1 MFWRMSQN
9 LGVRDLRQTNR
20 CFHAPN
26 HPFRVRFLR
35 QREKVEQLKRPQTL
49 TFVEHGQYFCI
60 TLSKLAANHQL
71 TVYLAEF
78 DDLTVEKQYEA
89 GVCRFDAI
97 MRNLYLMY
105 RNVFLLDLQQDTCEV
120 LVGTQT
126 WLPAKDTSAVH
137 MGIDAFF
144 AAYADQLVYPADRRR
159 FLAYADS
166 CFFRR
171 TLLDESRMTASDCF
185 RIRRQDGNYDWLRF
199 DAVQIYIHAQ
209 SEILLCLQPLV
220 LETSPGAKDCLM
232 TIADSYGL
240 FADAKLPTRTRREAM
255 LWHCFSE
262 QERSG
267 IFWKDRECRFLGAN
281 TAFLDFFG
289 FADVSE
295 ILGKTDHELGLHIID
310 RAFCRVEEQ
319 VIEEGRPQYRRL
331 GECLAKGSP
340 HVIYSDRYPFYEE
353 GRVAGLI
360 GRFQE
365 LDTSLDAY
373 RDAITDAETGFVNYR
388 GMLMAGIEFM
398 DNYLQYGEDF
408 TAVYFCVP
416 GIEGAVR
423 MYGADFRR
431 ELLQRLAGVFRQS
444 IVPGSVMAHI
454 GSGRFLCFHKLIH
467 EQRLRDRILRVTNA
481 IHDIRQVRDCP
492 CTFYLQYAVGYGSET
507 KTIEGLLQLLVT
519 RSEAARRDRLGESIY
534 IGDRIAFDREKFDHM
549 DERVYMCDPETY
561 DLVYINQAVMRD
573 FHLPEDFSC
582 AGKKCYEVIVGGK
595 EPCEFCTNHLLRRDS
610 FYTWT
615 YHNALSGIDYLL
627 RDTLV
632 PYRGKNYRF
641 SMSINL
647 NEYLDRD
654 IESNELMYR
663 EASINDALSIALSE
677 EDPGKGLQKM
687 LWKIGSELNAD
698 RISIFEVA
706 EDTGFV
712 DNTYEWCR
720 NGVEPKKATM
730 QHIPLVP
737 CYLYDT
743 FKNQHFVKI
752 PDYAA
757 FVAQN
762 PGIER
767 YLPDIRRFI
776 AVPLKLSDKIIGHLQ
791 IVNPKESLFQASSF
805 LMMTLSRF
813 IAIMIRN
820 RDAVRELEHMGQRD
834 QMTGLMNRRGLSHY
848 FSALP
853 KGSSCAFIFGDVNG
867 LKRMNDEHGHEE
879 GDRLI
884 KTVAGIMLQTQRQAG
899 KGHVFRMGGDE
910 FLMIVED
917 IDEPR
922 TAALIAKMRETFA
935 AHHVSVAIGYLVC
948 LTPVFDM
955 DAIITKV
962 DREMY
967 KDKGRQRR

>member
-1 MFWRMSQN
+1 M
-9 LGVRDLRQTNR
+9 
-20 CFHAPN
+20 
-26 HPFRVRFLR
+26 
-35 QREKVEQLKRPQTL
+35 
-49 TFVEHGQYFCI
+49 
-60 TLSKLAANHQL
+60 
-71 TVYLAEF
+71 
-78 DDLTVEKQYEA
+78 
-89 GVCRFDAI
+89 
-97 MRNLYLMY
+97 
-105 RNVFLLDLQQDTCEV
+105 
-120 LVGTQT
+120 
-126 WLPAKDTSAVH
+126 
-137 MGIDAFF
+137 
-144 AAYADQLVYPADRRR
+144 
-159 FLAYADS
+159 
-166 CFFRR
+166 
-171 TLLDESRMTASDCF
+171 
-185 RIRRQDGNYDWLRF
+185 
-199 DAVQIYIHAQ
+199 
-209 SEILLCLQPLV
+209 
-220 LETSPGAKDCLM
+220 
-232 TIADSYGL
+232 
-240 FADAKLPTRTRREAM
+240 
-255 LWHCFSE
+255 
-262 QERSG
+262 
-267 IFWKDRECRFLGAN
+267 
-281 TAFLDFFG
+281 
-289 FADVSE
+289 
-295 ILGKTDHELGLHIID
+295 
-310 RAFCRVEEQ
+310 
-319 VIEEGRPQYRRL
+319 
-331 GECLAKGSP
+331 
-340 HVIYSDRYPFYEE
+340 
-353 GRVAGLI
+353 
-360 GRFQE
+360 
-365 LDTSLDAY
+365 
-373 RDAITDAETGFVNYR
+373 
-388 GMLMAGIEFM
+388 
-398 DNYLQYGEDF
+398 
-408 TAVYFCVP
+408 
-416 GIEGAVR
+416 
-423 MYGADFRR
+423 
-431 ELLQRLAGVFRQS
+431 
-444 IVPGSVMAHI
+444 
-454 GSGRFLCFHKLIH
+454 
-467 EQRLRDRILRVTNA
+467 
-481 IHDIRQVRDCP
+481 
-492 CTFYLQYAVGYGSET
+492 GYGSET

-698 RISIFEVA
+698 RISIFEIA

-752 PDYAA
+752 PDYAV

-776 AVPLKLSDKIIGHLQ
+776 
-791 IVNPKESLFQASSF
+791 
-805 LMMTLSRF
+805 
-813 IAIMIRN
+813 
-820 RDAVRELEHMGQRD
+820 
-834 QMTGLMNRRGLSHY
+834 
-848 FSALP
+848 ALP

-922 TAALIAKMRETFA
+922 TAALIAKMREMFT